1 MLSGIWPIDYR
12 ICPSE
17 FHPVGVPPRDICQR
31 VGKRIHDLRM
41 ERKWT
46 QQMLADHAD
55 IGQDHL
61 SELERGKKEIGIKAL
76 ERIAEALDVSL
87 QQFFAGV

>member
-1 MLSGIWPIDYR
+1 M
-12 ICPSE
+12 
-17 FHPVGVPPRDICQR
+17 VPTDICQR
-31 VGKRIHDLRM
+31 VGKRIRQLRT

-61 SELERGKKEIGIKAL
+61 SELERGKKEIGIRVL
-76 ERIAEALDVSL
+76 ERIAAALDVRL
-87 QQFFAGV
+87 KQFFEDF

>member
-1 MLSGIWPIDYR
+1 
-12 ICPSE
+12 
-17 FHPVGVPPRDICQR
+17 VQNDICQR
-31 VGKRIHDLRM
+31 VGDRIRQLRN

-61 SELERGKKEIGIKAL
+61 SELERGKKEIGIRAL
-76 ERIAEALDVSL
+76 ERIAEALDVRL
-87 QQFFAGV
+87 KQFFEDF